1 MSNEIKKQRAMEAL
15 TSGGAALVLLA
26 PVPHGHVW
34 VYLPCKYR
42 LIRLM
47 SISRTTQGK
56 PRTCVVVVINVLSG
70 FDGRCAVE
78 YSPRK
83 SLPEY
88 TVNIQ
93 VARYS

>member
-26 PVPHGHVW
+26 PVLHGHLW
-34 VYLPCKYR
+34 VYLPYKYR

-56 PRTCVVVVINVLSG
+56 PRTYVAVVINVL
-70 FDGRCAVE
+70 
-78 YSPRK
+78 
-83 SLPEY
+83 LW
-88 TVNIQ
+88 I
-93 VARYS
+93 